1 MELVQFSDEMHESIC
16 LWQCCAGLTH
26 VSFSRHTLPM
36 VANACTL
43 SSPEYCLPI
52 DMVSILKSCRAE
64 QRTVRFH
71 SSGSFAHAYL

>member
-1 MELVQFSDEMHESIC
+1 
-16 LWQCCAGLTH
+16 
-26 VSFSRHTLPM
+26 M

-52 DMVSILKSCRAE
+52 DMINILKSCRAE

-71 SSGSFAHAYL
+71 LLRILCACLHVDSMHIILQTYNHTLV